1 MNALI
6 LQCGGPTAVINASLA
21 AVIVASQMEA
31 PMGRRWGA
39 RLGLAGLASGDWVD
53 LTATPAPVL
62 ARLRMQP
69 GAALGSSRHFLG
81 DEELPTVLARC
92 AERAIGAVYIIGGN
106 GAMAAANKLALA
118 AAASG
123 YSAHGRPLHVIG
135 VPKTVDNDLAGV
147 DVAPGYGS
155 AARWVAQTVCDI
167 GLDLRAMRSFDDVAV
182 IEVMGRH
189 AGWLAAA
196 AALARHAAADP
207 PDLILVPEV
216 VFDEERFLAKV
227 QAIHRRRGIC
237 LVVAS
242 EGIKDAQGRFVA
254 EKLGHSEADP
264 SGQTLLGLAP
274 GVAPYLAARVRG
286 QLGLRCRH
294 LRPDTIQRSS
304 RALASE
310 ADRTLA
316 EQVGRAAVK
325 AAHRGESA
333 IMVGLARQTAGWET
347 VSVPLANVVGKE
359 RRLPPRYIGAD
370 GWWVTDAFFA
380 YARPLVGDIGGAVVE
395 F

>member
-1 MNALI
+1 M
-6 LQCGGPTAVINASLA
+6 
-21 AVIVASQMEA
+21 
-31 PMGRRWGA
+31 
-39 RLGLAGLASGDWVD
+39 GLAGFASGDWVD
-53 LTATPAPVL
+53 LTETSASMLT
-62 ARLRMQP
+62 RLRMQP
-69 GAALGSSRHFLG
+69 GAALGSSRHFLS
-81 DEELPTVLARC
+81 DRELPAVLARC
-92 AERAIGAVYIIGGN
+92 AERSTGAVYIIGGN
-106 GAMAAANKLALA
+106 GAMAAASKLAQA
-118 AAASG
+118 ARAGG
-123 YSAHGRPLHVIG
+123 YAVHGQPLRVIG
-135 VPKTVDNDLAGV
+135 IPKTVDNDLAGV

-196 AALARHAAADP
+196 AALARHDPDDP

-216 VFDEERFLAKV
+216 IFDEERFLAKV
-227 QAIHRRRGIC
+227 QAIHRRKGIC

-254 EKLGHSEADP
+254 EKLGRSEADP

-333 IMVGLARQTAGWET
+333 IMVGLARQADGWET
-347 VSVPLANVVGKE
+347 ASIPLTSVVGKE
-359 RRLPPRYIGAD
+359 RRLPARYIGAD
-370 GWWVTDAFFA
+370 EWWVTDAFIE
-380 YARPLVGDIGGAVVE
+380 YARPIVGDIGGAVVE